1 MLRARIDIG
10 DPMDGDT
17 TQVHPP
23 LQWNECASTHKI
35 LTDVQV
41 WLHNHHPEWK
51 EAMLHLL
58 HINEKGNYFTSL
70 IPLERGKM
78 RI

>member
-1 MLRARIDIG
+1 MIRARIDIG
-10 DPMDGDT
+10 DIYEGDIK
-17 TQVHPP
+17 QLHPP
-23 LQWNECASTHKI
+23 LQWNECTSARKI
-35 LTDVQV
+35 MTDVQE
-41 WLHNHHPEWK
+41 WLHNHQPEWK
-51 EAMLHLL
+51 EGTLHLL